1 MFFGPDTQGGKMKLA
16 GDAVAARLDSA
27 TEDARILQHPFYKAW
42 AAGELIA
49 EDLAFYATQY
59 WRQVESFPGY
69 LETIASRLPSSHARG
84 VVLENLADE
93 VDGDHLGL
101 WLEFADGVGAS
112 RESVLS
118 SAIAPETAECVAAF
132 KDATQ
137 NRSTAFA
144 LGMIYGYESQTPQV
158 AVTKVEGLRNH
169 YGITGPALEYFE
181 LHGEL
186 DIEHSGE
193 LADAIAQIAK
203 DEAALEEAEAGARA
217 GAAAIWKLLDGVTR
231 VREIC
236 PA

>member
-1 MFFGPDTQGGKMKLA
+1 MKLA
-16 GDAVAARLDSA
+16 GEAVAARLDGA
-27 TEDARILQHPFYKAW
+27 TEDARILTHPFYKAW
-42 AAGELIA
+42 AAGTLTT
-49 EDLAFYATQY
+49 EDLSFYATQY

-101 WLEFADGVGAS
+101 WMEFAEGVGAS
-112 RESVLS
+112 RESILAS
-118 SAIAPETAECVAAF
+118 ETAPETAECIARFKAAS
-132 KDATQ
+132 KD
-137 NRSTAFA
+137 RSTAFA
-144 LGMIYGYESQTPQV
+144 LGMIYGYESQTPAV
-158 AVTKVEGLRNH
+158 ATTKVEGLRNH
-169 YGITGPALEYFE
+169 YGVDGPALKYFE

-193 LADAIAQIAK
+193 LADAIAEIAK
-203 DEAALEEAEAGARA
+203 DEAALAEAEAGARA
-217 GAAAIWKLLDGVTR
+217 GAAAIWTLLDGVSR

>member
-1 MFFGPDTQGGKMKLA
+1 MRFDGSQ
-16 GDAVAARLDSA
+16 VEARLNGA
-27 TEDARILQHPFYKAW
+27 TEDVRILNHPFYKAW
-42 AAGELIA
+42 AAGELST
-49 EDLAFYATQY
+49 EDLSFYATQY

-112 RESVLS
+112 RDSVLNS
-118 SAIAPETAECVAAF
+118 EIAPETAECVASF
-132 KDATQ
+132 KESVAQ
-137 NRSTAFA
+137 RSVAFA
-144 LGMIYGYESQTPQV
+144 LGMIYGYESQTPEV
-158 AVTKVEGLRNH
+158 AETKVKGLREF
-169 YGITGPALEYFE
+169 YGIEGPALEYFE
-181 LHGEL
+181 LHGSL

-193 LADAIAQIAK
+193 LAVAISEIAK
-203 DEAALEEAEAGARA
+203 DEQSLAEAEAGARA
-217 GAAAIWKLLDGVTR
+217 GADAIWKLLDGVSR

>member
-1 MFFGPDTQGGKMKLA
+1 MKLA
-16 GDAVAARLDSA
+16 GETVAARLDEA
-27 TEDARILQHPFYKAW
+27 TADARILEHPFYQAW
-42 AAGELIA
+42 AAGELTT

-59 WRQVESFPGY
+59 WRQVESFPNY

-93 VDGDHLGL
+93 VEGDHLGL
-101 WLEFADGVGAS
+101 WMEFADGVGAS
-112 RESVLS
+112 RDAVLS
-118 SAIAPETAECVAAF
+118 SDIAPETAQCIAAF

-144 LGMIYGYESQTPQV
+144 LGMIYGYESQTPAV
-158 AVTKVEGLRNH
+158 AETKVEGLRKH
-169 YGITGPALEYFE
+169 YGIDGPALEYFE

-203 DEAALEEAEAGARA
+203 DETALAEAEAGAKA

-231 VREIC
+231 VRDIC